1 MRKSEAGYSFLHLAN
16 MAAENQGWQLK
27 NAGKF
32 SACKEYTYREK
43 LNGQWIEDK
52 FYE

>member
-1 MRKSEAGYSFLHLAN
+1 LNEEPKPGEYDGGKPGVFGERRV
-16 MAAENQGWQLK
+16 K

-52 FYE
+52 FCE

>member
-1 MRKSEAGYSFLHLAN
+1 VFIECSGGSRE
-16 MAAENQGWQLK
+16 

-32 SACKEYTYREK
+32 SACQEYTYREK